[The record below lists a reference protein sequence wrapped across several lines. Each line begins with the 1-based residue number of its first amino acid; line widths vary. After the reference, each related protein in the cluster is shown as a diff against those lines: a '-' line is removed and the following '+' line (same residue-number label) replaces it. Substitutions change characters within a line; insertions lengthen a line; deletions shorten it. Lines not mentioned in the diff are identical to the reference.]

1 VSSLSSAFTIRPA
14 HSRDVGHVADIL
26 TESFYRNY
34 DHGHDHGDD
43 LSGEH
48 RDNHR
53 ADRRDRK
60 VNFWQRSFIDWV
72 YPLLRYGIILDLG
85 TRFDEK
91 TAFYTC
97 IVATHKTN
105 QSQAIASLEICMR
118 YVPTKSHPEFW
129 LVRETQQY
137 PYIFN
142 LAVHPQWRRRG
153 VAKQLLIAAEK
164 IVKQWGFSRLYM
176 HVLEDNQPARGL
188 YDRLGYRL
196 HSHEGNVSYWL
207 LGRPRRFLLQKKL

>member
-1 VSSLSSAFTIRPA
+1 MPSLSSAFTIRPA

-34 DHGHDHGDD
+34 DHGDDHRGDHND
-43 LSGEH
+43 DH
-48 RDNHR
+48 
-53 ADRRDRK
+53 RDRK
-60 VNFWQRSFIDWV
+60 VNFWQRNFVDWV
-72 YPLLRYGIILDLG
+72 FPLLRYGIILDLG
-85 TRFDEK
+85 SRFDEK
-91 TAFYTC
+91 TPFYTC

-118 YVPTKSHPEFW
+118 YVPSKSHPKFW

-153 VAKQLLIAAEK
+153 VARQLLIAAEK
-164 IVKQWGFSRLYM
+164 IVKQWGFSRMYM
-176 HVLEDNQPARGL
+176 HVLEDNQPARSL

-207 LGRPRRFLLQKKL
+207 LGRPRRFLLQKKLN